1 MAAPDTAPTQTDVL
15 KMSDARYRSVVDNS
29 VEIWKAQL
37 ASFGKEYAAN
47 ETTRRALQKALGENV
62 NNAFVKLVDVNNRY
76 GGLVAR
82 GSVSGQDKIKYLID
96 ILELQNSVNKGGLK
110 PNPQRIDTV
119 LRESG
124 ASEPS
129 QAKDREVANRI
140 WRNYIDRVGSA
151 AYDPTLTADFERLI
165 ELTGFSADAVAALD
179 GGAQLLEQVDLRR
192 QAATSLNNAAD
203 VIIGAF
209 GADALQNLQ
218 SSAGSDAG
226 IAAVSSQ
233 LASIPDEVYEKV
245 RVQANKLPSLEK
257 MRGQLEVVDARQK
270 VLQERLDADP
280 STEITAIM
288 SGLQTA
294 SARADAGLK
303 QVSFKTRLASLPKF
317 QEWAKS
323 NGFSVGYARK
333 ADQPGDKDLASYD
346 SSTDMVYV
354 PGLDDER
361 AFRAAGRQA
370 AMGPRAQ
377 AFPSFGQAIRGRLP
391 ERRSLTIEV
400 EDVPASPDFAKKNT
414 DGKFRT
420 VDGKYATDAEIQ
432 AVRDS
437 RTVVGATKTTAGT
450 PAFKMK
456 DGSIVLQDAGMDP
469 LIVSAD
475 DARVKGL
482 TFTAT
487 SMIPSDADLRL
498 AEAPAPPAAKTRTV
512 IGRET
517 ALLPSDPLGA
527 TVIETTDGRRVVI
540 PKEKVV
546 STRAF
551 KEGDVAGE
559 ITGTPLDGEK
569 GPRGIRAPF
578 AAIRAGLGGLFT
590 PEVQGSDIMDVGRG
604 QTPREIPV
612 SPQAATIRARVTP
625 AGEIGPVRLPT
636 RKEAPPFGF
645 DTPVAATAAAP
656 APTAPIPAPAAAAP
670 APAPAA
676 TPTPDQGAG
685 SAVRA
690 GAPSA
695 QTGGTAPQPP
705 AGTTNGTP
713 AKAPVMTSVGT
724 SLGVP
729 KFGPVATAVETPPP
743 SLSTATAPPAPGL
756 MGTQNINFEYVAPV
770 ARPAAPAAPVP
781 PPVEDDI
788 FAGSSIT
795 LEPEE
800 VPSVEPRT
808 DMESLRA
815 RLDAMRRLRAQK
827 EAEKKAAL
835 EAGIFSTEPAAP

>member
-1 MAAPDTAPTQTDVL
+1 MAAPATAPTQTDVL
-15 KMSDARYRSVVDNS
+15 KMSDARYRSVVDNA
-29 VEIWKAQL
+29 VEIWKAKR
-37 ASFGKEYAAN
+37 ASMDREYGAN
-47 ETTRRALQKALGENV
+47 ETSRRALQKALGESV

-124 ASEPS
+124 ASEPG

-165 ELTGFSADAVAALD
+165 ELTGFSPDAVAALD

-218 SSAGSDAG
+218 SSAGSEAG
-226 IAAVSSQ
+226 IAAVSSK
-233 LASIPDEVYEKV
+233 LESIPDNVYEKV
-245 RVQANKLPSLEK
+245 REQAKNLPSLED
-257 MRGQLEVVDARQK
+257 MRAKLEVVDARQK
-270 VLQERLDADP
+270 VLQNGLDADP

-294 SARADAGLK
+294 SASADAGFK
-303 QVSFKTRLASLPKF
+303 QVSFKARLMGQPKF
-317 QEWAKS
+317 HEWAKS
-323 NGFSVGYARK
+323 NGFTVGYARK
-333 ADQPGDKDLASYD
+333 ADQPGDQDLPGYD
-346 SSTDMVYV
+346 SATNTVYV

-361 AFRAAGRQA
+361 AFRAASRQA

-400 EDVPASPDFAKKNT
+400 EDVPSADLAKKNP

-420 VDGKYATDAEIQ
+420 VDGKYATDAEIK
-432 AVRDS
+432 ALRDS
-437 RTVVGATKTTAGT
+437 RTTVAGT
-450 PAFKMK
+450 RTADGTIVTKMK
-456 DGSIVLQDAGMDP
+456 DGSFVIENAAKGIGPEVVPASD
-469 LIVSAD
+469 S
-475 DARVKGL
+475 RVKDVKL
-482 TFTAT
+482 TDLTVV
-487 SMIPSDADLRL
+487 PSDADLGI
-498 AEAPAPPAAKTRTV
+498 AEAPAPPPAKTRTV

-559 ITGTPLDGEK
+559 TTGTPLEGET
-569 GPRGIRAPF
+569 GPRGIRALP
-578 AAIRAGLGGLFT
+578 AAIRAGLGGLPT
-590 PEVQGSDIMDVGRG
+590 PEVQGFDIMEVGGG

-612 SPQAATIRARVTP
+612 SPQAAAVRRVVVPSIFSMTTP
-625 AGEIGPVRLPT
+625 T
-636 RKEAPPFGF
+636 AP
-645 DTPVAATAAAP
+645 AAAP
-656 APTAPIPAPAAAAP
+656 APTAPISAPAATAP

-676 TPTPDQGAG
+676 TPTPGTSAG
-685 SAVRA
+685 SDVRA

-695 QTGGTAPQPP
+695 MTGATAPQPP
-705 AGTTNGTP
+705 AGTAGGTP
-713 AKAPVMTSVGT
+713 AKVPVMTSTTPTTVPMDIPFRGTPIAGPGTVST
-724 SLGVP
+724 SLDRPIQVGRMEV
-729 KFGPVATAVETPPP
+729 PP
-743 SLSTATAPPAPGL
+743 SASSL
-756 MGTQNINFEYVAPV
+756 
-770 ARPAAPAAPVP
+770 VP
-781 PPVEDDI
+781 PSAETETVTGRRLPGA
-788 FAGSSIT
+788 F
-795 LEPEE
+795 EPEE
-800 VPSVEPRT
+800 VPLYTERETARDIGSRS
-808 DMESLRA
+808 MKA
-815 RLDAMRRLRAQK
+815 RLDALAEIRRRRE
-827 EAEKKAAL
+827 EALK
-835 EAGIFSTEPAAP
+835 AGILPELPAP